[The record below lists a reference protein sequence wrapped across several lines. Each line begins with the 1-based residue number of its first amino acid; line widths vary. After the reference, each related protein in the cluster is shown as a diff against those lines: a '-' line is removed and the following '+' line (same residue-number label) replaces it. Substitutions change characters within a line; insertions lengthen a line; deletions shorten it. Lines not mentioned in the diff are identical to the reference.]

1 MADAAKINKEEQG
14 HQVSGFS
21 LMEPVGKL
29 AQYPRRLRS
38 FLHDVRVEMKLVN
51 WPTWLDV
58 KSTTIIVTITVAFF
72 GIYFWITDL
81 LFGKGI
87 GALLHYFDKH

>member
-1 MADAAKINKEEQG
+1 
-14 HQVSGFS
+14 
-21 LMEPVGKL
+21 
-29 AQYPRRLRS
+29 
-38 FLHDVRVEMKLVN
+38 
-51 WPTWLDV
+51 
-58 KSTTIIVTITVAFF
+58 VTITVAFF